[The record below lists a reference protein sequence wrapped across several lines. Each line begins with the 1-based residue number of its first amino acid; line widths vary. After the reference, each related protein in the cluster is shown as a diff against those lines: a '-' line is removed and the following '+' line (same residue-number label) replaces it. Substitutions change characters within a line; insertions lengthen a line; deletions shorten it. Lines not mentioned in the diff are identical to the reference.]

1 VKLKPEKNMTL
12 KGFICTCIIPQ
23 KTIKLHKPC
32 KMTAVSSKADGVW
45 GDFSGVA
52 KAQIATTVTPSR

>member
-1 VKLKPEKNMTL
+1 MTL